1 MIGYKYYFTKINLVS
16 RQEQKLEIGKTG
28 GDCKNLASL
37 NKTSLKM
44 QNYVRSTEVNRARN
58 RDQKQRETRKPGY

>member
-28 GDCKNLASL
+28 GDCKNLGRGA
-37 NKTSLKM
+37 
-44 QNYVRSTEVNRARN
+44 VRNECLY
-58 RDQKQRETRKPGY
+58 KPPNIKHVDTLDRIKHL